1 MALNPARQ
9 AVHDGATGHAGV
21 VRLNWFSSDPA
32 HPTAMHNAPQEP
44 AHALIA
50 SGRDAAGAAQGDGP
64 VFDAQALGCL
74 FDHDTQL
81 IAGVLRTFA
90 TATAAALTEMQE
102 AMAAR
107 DLEALGALAHKITGA
122 SRLSGAHALGHC
134 AQALETATRQGD
146 ARATANAFHAVLA
159 QWPLVLA
166 AIEPSLQEVE
176 KP

>member
-1 MALNPARQ
+1 M
-9 AVHDGATGHAGV
+9 HD
-21 VRLNWFSSDPA
+21 
-32 HPTAMHNAPQEP
+32 APQEP
-44 AHALIA
+44 EHALIA
-50 SGRDAAGAAQGDGP
+50 SGSDAAGAAHGDGP
-64 VFDAQALGCL
+64 VFDAQALGRL
-74 FDHDTQL
+74 FDHDTQV

-107 DLEALGALAHKITGA
+107 DLGALGALAHKINGA

-146 ARATANAFHAVLA
+146 SRATANAFNAVLA
-159 QWPLVLA
+159 QWPLALA
-166 AIEPSLQEVE
+166 AIEALLQGKQ